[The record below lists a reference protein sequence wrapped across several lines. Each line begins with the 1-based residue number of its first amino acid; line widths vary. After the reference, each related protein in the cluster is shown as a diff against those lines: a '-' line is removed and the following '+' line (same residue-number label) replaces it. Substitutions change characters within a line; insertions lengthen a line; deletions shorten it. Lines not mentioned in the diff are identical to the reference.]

1 MRVLVTGVN
10 GQLGF
15 DVVRELEERNIEC
28 KGVDVGDF
36 DITNKDDTICFIK
49 NYSPDAVIHC
59 AAYTAVDMAE
69 DDAENCHKV
78 NCVGSRNIALACR
91 DIDAKMIY
99 ISTDYVFGA
108 QGENFIEVDDL
119 KNPEN
124 VYGKTKL
131 DGENEVQ
138 EICDKHFIVR
148 TSWVFGI
155 NGNNFVKTMRRV
167 GQTNSE
173 VSVVGDQI
181 GSPTYTFD
189 LSKLLCDMVASEKYG
204 VYHAT
209 NENICSW
216 AEFCEEIF
224 RLSDISSRVN
234 KITTEQ
240 YGAKAKRP
248 KNSRLSKKCLDDA
261 GFMRL
266 PDWQDA
272 LKRYI
277 EKL

>member
-1 MRVLVTGVN
+1 MKVLVTGVN

-28 KGVDVGDF
+28 KGVDFEDF
-36 DITNKDDTICFIK
+36 DITDK

-59 AAYTAVDMAE
+59 AAYTAVDRAE
-69 DDAENCHKV
+69 DDVENCYKV
-78 NCVGSRNIALACR
+78 NCVGSRNIALACKE
-91 DIDAKMIY
+91 INAKIIY

-108 QGENFIEVDDL
+108 TGENFIEVNDV

-131 DGENEVQ
+131 DGENEVRK
-138 EICDKHFIVR
+138 ICEKYFIVR

-167 GQTNSE
+167 GQSNSE
-173 VSVVGDQI
+173 VNVVGDQI

-204 VYHAT
+204 EYHAT
-209 NENICSW
+209 NENVCSW

-224 RLSDISSRVN
+224 RLLEILCRVN

-266 PDWQDA
+266 PAWQDA

>member
-59 AAYTAVDMAE
+59 AAYTAVDRAE
-69 DDAENCHKV
+69 DDTENCHKV

>member
-1 MRVLVTGVN
+1 MKVLVTGVN

-209 NENICSW
+209 NENICSC

>member
-1 MRVLVTGVN
+1 MKVLVTGVN

-28 KGVDVGDF
+28 KGVDFEDF
-36 DITNKDDTICFIK
+36 DITDKEETICFIK

-59 AAYTAVDMAE
+59 AAYTAVDRAE
-69 DDAENCHKV
+69 DDVENCYKV
-78 NCVGSRNIALACR
+78 NCVGSRNIALACKE
-91 DIDAKMIY
+91 INAKIIY

-108 QGENFIEVDDL
+108 TGENFIEVNDV

-131 DGENEVQ
+131 DGENEVRK
-138 EICDKHFIVR
+138 ICEKYFIVR

-167 GQTNSE
+167 GQSNSE
-173 VSVVGDQI
+173 VNVVGDQI

-204 VYHAT
+204 EYHAT
-209 NENICSW
+209 NENVCSW

-224 RLSDISSRVN
+224 RLSEILCRVN

-266 PDWQDA
+266 PAWQDA

>member
-59 AAYTAVDMAE
+59 AAYTAVDRAE

>member
-1 MRVLVTGVN
+1 MKVLVTGVN

-28 KGVDVGDF
+28 KGVDFEDF
-36 DITNKDDTICFIK
+36 DITDKEETICFIK

-59 AAYTAVDMAE
+59 AAYTAVDRAE
-69 DDAENCHKV
+69 DDVENCYKV
-78 NCVGSRNIALACR
+78 NCVGSRNIALACKE
-91 DIDAKMIY
+91 INAKIIY

-108 QGENFIEVDDL
+108 TGENFIEVNDV

-131 DGENEVQ
+131 DGENEVRK
-138 EICDKHFIVR
+138 ICEKYFIVR

-167 GQTNSE
+167 GQSNSE
-173 VSVVGDQI
+173 VNVVGDQI

-204 VYHAT
+204 EYHAT
-209 NENICSW
+209 NENVCSW

-224 RLSDISSRVN
+224 RLSEIPCRVN

-266 PDWQDA
+266 PTWQDA

>member
-91 DIDAKMIY
+91 YIDAKMIY